1 MNTPILIGVANRGQ
15 DWFRD
20 LEIDERWNDRRLTLS
35 KCVVRVSR
43 SDRDRREQNDED
55 AQKREL
61 VAEGRE
67 NVQ

>member
-1 MNTPILIGVANRGQ
+1 MNTPILIGVANRGR

-20 LEIDERWNDRRLTLS
+20 LEIDERWNDRRLTLP

-43 SDRDRREQNDED
+43 SDRDRRERNNED

-61 VAEGRE
+61 VAEERE